1 MIQIKA
7 HTCKLYAIKKKT
19 FGLILSITSWFR
31 VERMS
36 KKQNKTTKPLAKR
49 QKSDDFASMS
59 LNGIVS

>member
-1 MIQIKA
+1 MQTICNQE
-7 HTCKLYAIKKKT
+7 KT
-19 FGLILSITSWFR
+19 FDLILSITSWFR

-36 KKQNKTTKPLAKR
+36 KKTKTTKPLAKR